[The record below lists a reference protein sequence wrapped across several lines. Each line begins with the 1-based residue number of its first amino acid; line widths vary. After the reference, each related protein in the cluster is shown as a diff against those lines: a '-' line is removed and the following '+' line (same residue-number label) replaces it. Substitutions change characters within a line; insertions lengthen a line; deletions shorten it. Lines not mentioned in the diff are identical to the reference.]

1 MGWLWPLRSRAVPL
15 WSRVG
20 AERSMS
26 TERRPARLI
35 EGYLDT
41 GRIASDPPRD
51 TVLVRSDDYFPT
63 AERLWH
69 LGDVGA
75 CLFAGSSVDATPYRR
90 GSTDPADEPVGIAV
104 GYVVDGAVQVS
115 QDGRTVDLR
124 AGQLVLYDGAT
135 PFSLH
140 SDCPHRY
147 LVAFIPGQVLQLR
160 RDVRDVLIAHD
171 VDDYASTA
179 LLAGL
184 LAALVDAD
192 PDSAPGVGQ
201 HMGEAIIAVVRA
213 LVAEVRTTV
222 VGERSTEL
230 FADLVAWLDAHL
242 ADAGV
247 TTERLAAEHFLSPRY
262 IRKLFAD
269 HDTTVRAYLRRAR
282 LERIRN
288 ELLQPSAADLPV
300 SAVAARWGFK
310 DPSVFSR
317 AFTRQFGQGP
327 HNFRKD
333 SVCGRNIAEVPP

>member
-1 MGWLWPLRSRAVPL
+1 MNPD
-15 WSRVG
+15 
-20 AERSMS
+20 
-26 TERRPARLI
+26 RRPGRLI

-51 TVLVRSDDYFPT
+51 TVLVRSDGAFPT

-75 CLFAGSSVDATPYRR
+75 CLFVGNSVDATPYRR
-90 GSTDPADEPVGIAV
+90 ESPDPAGQPMGIAV

-124 AGQLVLYDGAT
+124 VGQVVLYDGAT

-140 SDCPHRY
+140 ADCPHRY
-147 LVAFIPGQVLQLR
+147 LVAYVPGQVLPLR
-160 RDVRDVLIAHD
+160 RDVREALVAHH
-171 VDDYASTA
+171 VDGYAGTA
-179 LLAGL
+179 LLVAL
-184 LAALVDAD
+184 LAALVDTD
-192 PDSAPGVGQ
+192 PGPPPGVGQ
-201 HMGEAIIAVVRA
+201 HVGEAIIAVVRA
-213 LVAEVRTTV
+213 LVAEVRTTI

-230 FADLVAWLDAHL
+230 FAELVAWLDAQL

-262 IRKLFAD
+262 VRKVFAD
-269 HDTTVRAYLRRAR
+269 HDTTVRDYLRCAR

-288 ELLQPSAADLPV
+288 ELLQPWAADLPV

-333 SVCGRNIAEVPP
+333 AHHR